1 MLEFL
6 WNVPIVLFD
15 FALNIIFWGIAIT
28 LLVLILKWGTE
39 QYIEKFRKTNLDDDD
54 YEPYKDNY
62 ENTRN

>member
-15 FALNIIFWGIAIT
+15 FALNVIFWGSAIT
-28 LLVLILKWGTE
+28 LLVLIFKWGTE
-39 QYIEKFRKTNLDDDD
+39 QYIEKFRKSNVDDD
-54 YEPYKDNY
+54 YEPHTDY

>member
-6 WNVPIVLFD
+6 WNVPIVLFN
-15 FALNIIFWGIAIT
+15 FALNIIFWGSAIT

-39 QYIEKFRKTNLDDDD
+39 QYIEKFKQSNVDDEHTD
-54 YEPYKDNY
+54 Y